1 MRIQY
6 YTKKLNSWTGDARV
20 DSINAHNGKP
30 TDKNHVSIDNL
41 VAFQYLPTITK
52 KGKRKSYL
60 SDATFL
66 SMKHKQELTVILT
79 VEGGSSVV
87 WSSCQ

>member
-1 MRIQY
+1 
-6 YTKKLNSWTGDARV
+6 
-20 DSINAHNGKP
+20 
-30 TDKNHVSIDNL
+30 
-41 VAFQYLPTITK
+41 
-52 KGKRKSYL
+52 L

-66 SMKHKQELTVILT
+66 SVKHKQELTVILT

>member
-1 MRIQY
+1 MPRWIPSMH
-6 YTKKLNSWTGDARV
+6 TME
-20 DSINAHNGKP
+20 P
-30 TDKNHVSIDNL
+30 TYKNHVSIDNFI
-41 VAFQYLPTITK
+41 AFQYLPMLTK

-66 SMKHKQELTVILT
+66 SVKHKQELTVILT

-87 WSSCQ
+87 

>member
-1 MRIQY
+1 M
-6 YTKKLNSWTGDARV
+6 

-30 TDKNHVSIDNL
+30 TYKSHVSIDNL
-41 VAFQYLPTITK
+41 VAFQYLPMITK
-52 KGKRKSYL
+52 QGKRKSYL

-66 SMKHKQELTVILT
+66 SMKHEQELTVILT

-87 WSSCQ
+87 